1 MKTTLLKWALKTLDR
16 GMLPDRLVRQ
26 GIRRMCAKRL
36 VDEAARSEQS
46 HGRSFEESMRIG
58 PIAPVPEKA
67 NEQHYEVPADFYQY
81 CLGPHRKY
89 SCGYWDETT
98 RDLEQAEHNALRM
111 TCKHAELKDGQ
122 DILELGCGWGSLTLW
137 MAEHYPESRI
147 TAVSNSNSQRAFI
160 ESQLAARELHNVRV
174 ITCDMNEFDAEAR
187 FDRVVSVEMFE
198 HMRNYEALLKRI
210 SKWLTPDGKLFVHI
224 FCHQAFTYPFETEG
238 AANWM
243 GQHFFTGGIMP
254 SENVF
259 DHFPVHM
266 AVSNQWRWNGQHYE
280 KTANAWLKNMDQHR
294 PDVMPILIATY
305 GKKNAKMWF
314 NRWRVFF
321 MACAELWGYKQ
332 GNEWFVAHYLL
343 EPVKQRTSQ
352 VEEESACVLQP
363 A

>member
-16 GMLPDRLVRQ
+16 GMLPDRIVRQ
-26 GIRRMCAKRL
+26 GIRRLCAKRL
-36 VDEAARSEQS
+36 LDETARREQS
-46 HGRSFEESMRIG
+46 GIASFVESMREG
-58 PIAPVPEKA
+58 LIAPVPEKA

-89 SCGYWDETT
+89 SCGYWDENT

-111 TCKHAELKDGQ
+111 TCEHAELQDGH

-137 MAEHYPESRI
+137 MAEHYPASRI
-147 TAVSNSNSQRAFI
+147 TAVSNSNSQRQYI
-160 ESQLAARELHNVRV
+160 ESQLAARGLHNVRV
-174 ITCDMNEFDAEAR
+174 ITCDMNDFDAGTSV
-187 FDRVVSVEMFE
+187 DRVVSVEMFE
-198 HMRNYEALLKRI
+198 HMRNYETLLKRI
-210 SKWLTPDGKLFVHI
+210 SEWLKPDGKLFVHI
-224 FCHQAFTYPFETEG
+224 FCHRAYMYPFETEG

-259 DHFPVHM
+259 EHFTDHMSV
-266 AVSNQWRWNGQHYE
+266 ANQWRWNGQHYE
-280 KTANAWLKNMDQHR
+280 KTANAWLNNMDQHKSEI
-294 PDVMPILIATY
+294 MPILAATY
-305 GKKNAKMWF
+305 GTDGAKTWF

-321 MACAELWGYKQ
+321 MACAELWGYEQ

-343 EPVKQRTSQ
+343 QPVPAPASIQ
-352 VEEESACVLQP
+352 EERSTPELQP